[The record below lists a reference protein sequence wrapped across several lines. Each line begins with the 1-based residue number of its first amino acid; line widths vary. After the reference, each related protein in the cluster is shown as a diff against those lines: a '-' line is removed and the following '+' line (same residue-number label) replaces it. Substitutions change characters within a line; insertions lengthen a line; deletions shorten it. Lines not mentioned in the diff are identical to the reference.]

1 VKVKNEMTRFR
12 TNVPSALSPNRSPRS
27 SSDGTKYFSH
37 TTNVPQNSHVKTKR
51 KSGISNIGSKSQFLD
66 IDWRIFSI
74 FPFFDFWL
82 SKHRE
87 RERGREDQ
95 KQKQKSNR
103 CIDIYIYICIFQS
116 VDW

>member
-1 VKVKNEMTRFR
+1 MKVKNEMTRFR

-66 IDWRIFSI
+66 MIGGFFRFFRFSI
-74 FPFFDFWL
+74 FGF
-82 SKHRE
+82 
-87 RERGREDQ
+87 
-95 KQKQKSNR
+95 
-103 CIDIYIYICIFQS
+103 
-116 VDW
+116 